1 MHPSNAMGTD
11 PAALLVPQR
20 RADPVWPVGKGKVR
34 ASVIIPTLNEVK
46 VLPALMGALGP
57 DIRSRH
63 ALEIIVSDGGSTD
76 GTIEL
81 AREFADIVVEYEGE
95 GRQTIA
101 AGRNAGAAAA
111 AGDVLMFVNAD
122 VTFPDDVSAFL
133 ADMLAAAESAGAATC
148 RVAVHPEQATLQ
160 DRAVFGTCNAA
171 YYLWNRLR
179 LGMGRGE
186 CQAVRRDVFHA
197 VGGYNDALVAGEDF
211 DLYRRIA
218 TRGRHTGA
226 ARIEFLWKW
235 TLWED
240 PRRYRQ
246 HGYIRT
252 LATWLRN
259 SVYVTF
265 LGRAHSKIWAPVR

>member
-1 MHPSNAMGTD
+1 MPPSNAMGTD
-11 PAALLVPQR
+11 PAAVLVPQR
-20 RADPVWPVGKGKVR
+20 PADSMRPVGGGKVR

-46 VLPALMGALGP
+46 VLPALMEALGP
-57 DIRSRH
+57 DVRSRH
-63 ALEIIVSDGGSTD
+63 GLEIIVSDGGSTD
-76 GTIEL
+76 GTIEV
-81 AREFADIVVEYEGE
+81 ARGFADILVEHDGDV
-95 GRQTIA
+95 RQTIA
-101 AGRNAGAAAA
+101 AGRNAGAAVA
-111 AGDVLMFVNAD
+111 AGGVLMFVNAD
-122 VTFPDDVSAFL
+122 VTLPDDLNAFL
-133 ADMLAAAESAGAATC
+133 ADMLAAAESSGAATC

-160 DRAVFGTCNAA
+160 DRAVLGTCNAA
-171 YYLWNRLR
+171 YYLWNKLR

-186 CQAVRRDVFHA
+186 CQAVRCDVFHA
-197 VGGYNDALVAGEDF
+197 AGGYNGNLVAGEDF

-218 TRGRHTGA
+218 THGRHTGA
-226 ARIEFLWKW
+226 SRIQFLWKW

-246 HGYIRT
+246 HGYVRT